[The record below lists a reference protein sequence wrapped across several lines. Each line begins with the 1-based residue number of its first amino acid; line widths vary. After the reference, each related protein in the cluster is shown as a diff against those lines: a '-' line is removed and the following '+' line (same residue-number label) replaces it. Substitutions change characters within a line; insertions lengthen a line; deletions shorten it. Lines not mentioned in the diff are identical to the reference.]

1 MAEFM
6 SGQARYKQLVA
17 AKEGR
22 YRMVAKSR
30 EAREAER
37 ERQLEK
43 LRSLQAVVDKLQ
55 ADFPGTREHLQ
66 SMTASLKTRL
76 TDQQHKQRVVEVA

>member
-1 MAEFM
+1 MADFL

-17 AKEGR
+17 VREGR
-22 YRMVAKSR
+22 YRMLTKSKA
-30 EAREAER
+30 ARKAEW

-55 ADFPGTREHLQ
+55 TDFPDTQED
-66 SMTASLKTRL
+66 LKTVTSALKRKL
-76 TDQQHKQRVVEVA
+76 DDQQHRQRAVQVA

>member
-1 MAEFM
+1 M

-37 ERQLEK
+37 ERQMEK

-55 ADFPGTREHLQ
+55 TDFPGTREHLQ
-66 SMTASLKTRL
+66 AVDTSLKNRL
-76 TDQQHKQRVVEVA
+76 DDQQRKQKVVEVA